1 MTMLSLETRVLPTAS
16 PVRCAVV
23 VHGDAV
29 LTGHDDG
36 MVRGWASDGSSS
48 WKETDGAC
56 SSVLQCVAVCC
67 SVLQCVAVWCIVEQA
82 C

>member
-48 WKETDGAC
+48 WKETDRAKWKVQVRWKEGRQ
-56 SSVLQCVAVCC
+56 VVAT
-67 SVLQCVAVWCIVEQA
+67 
-82 C
+82 